1 MNLIASILELIFHFV
16 IKFLLAIAF
25 LVKSWNAHYAR
36 QVASETSV
44 ESECVLQMFASGVK
58 FINLS
63 LGAWVRL
70 IREVCFVAGN

>member
-1 MNLIASILELIFHFV
+1 MNLIASIFKLIFHSV
-16 IKFLLAIAF
+16 IKISLAIAF
-25 LVKSWNAHYAR
+25 LVKNWNAHYAR
-36 QVASETSV
+36 RVASETSV

-63 LGAWVRL
+63 LGAWIRL